1 MKVREEIE
9 QYKINCFMFDLKNNL
24 RNGIKQ
30 KTIDNT
36 KILNFFPQQIMG
48 HHLFQGQTY
57 KRQKNLT

>member
-1 MKVREEIE
+1 
-9 QYKINCFMFDLKNNL
+9 MFDLKNNL